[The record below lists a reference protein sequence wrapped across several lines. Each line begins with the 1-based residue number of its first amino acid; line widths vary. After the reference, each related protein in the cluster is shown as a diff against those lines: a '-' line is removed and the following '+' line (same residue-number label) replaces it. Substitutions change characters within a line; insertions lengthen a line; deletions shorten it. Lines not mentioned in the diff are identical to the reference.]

1 SSISDP
7 SSNDILEYPAISTKK
22 ISSNVCLDDKINYSV
37 SSNSSISD
45 PTSND
50 ILEYPASST
59 KKNSS
64 NNNSNDKINYS
75 VSNSLTFDPSS
86 NDILKYPATSTKRI
100 SPNKSSDY
108 KINYSSSSNSLIS
121 DARSDDIFQFP
132 PSKKIKLNDKLDYPQ
147 SSIARI
153 IGSNFQDD
161 NTNRFQSPINLP
173 SSSTKVDVILHVLPV
188 HHVHGLIN
196 GLLIPL
202 FISATAWEHLVQ
214 PGSEKHVTVFAAV
227 PTIYSKLTL

>member
-196 GLLIPL
+196 
-202 FISATAWEHLVQ
+202 
-214 PGSEKHVTVFAAV
+214 
-227 PTIYSKLTL
+227 